1 MICWTAARL
10 WRFEWHAAEPTHFYA
25 AVVGFAGS
33 PLTLSDQLV
42 AAVGASC
49 AVSLVATPTELMKCR
64 LQAQGCSAT
73 ARQRLIDAGLDPSK
87 HTIYRGPRGVQAS
100 QQSCLQQ
107 PCWAPCMHLVMGCSA
122 CAGLTESARHTSAAC
137 AYLRA
142 LRCVQHD
149 LSLCRCRAPCV
160 AA

>member
-1 MICWTAARL
+1 M
-10 WRFEWHAAEPTHFYA
+10 
-25 AVVGFAGS
+25 
-33 PLTLSDQLV
+33 SDQLV

-87 HTIYRGPRGVQAS
+87 HTIYRGPRGTHVS
-100 QQSCLQQ
+100 HSISVSLYLQQ
-107 PCWAPCMHLVMGCSA
+107 PCWTPSLHQLWPC
-122 CAGLTESARHTSAAC
+122 AA
-137 AYLRA
+137 
-142 LRCVQHD
+142 
-149 LSLCRCRAPCV
+149 